1 MELTTETPPNDVI
14 TNTGQAMSTARY
26 IGYQGNTSHYDQNYV
41 ISRYI
46 TKLAMSYVL
55 PTVCC
60 FGIVGNMLILI
71 ILTKYRV
78 RRTVSTPEKVVHAGL
93 ITMAVSDL
101 LFNISVLPLAFV
113 ADGSLILPTG
123 SFHLFYNLY
132 STGLIT
138 TFSLTSTW
146 LIVVTAGLRY
156 LGVCHPLQSRYLIT
170 RKAIFISIGVICL
183 VCVFVN
189 VPQFLIQRATP
200 LYEQDGHV
208 MMLIDLGLFSHE
220 NARGVIYSWIRAF
233 FAIFIPGILLIYFN
247 TRLLMALHASRRLH
261 RNHVIQSA
269 VTVRRETGSSNRLT
283 RTLVAVII
291 MFIVLVYPDSLLDF
305 FTYVAPLIDIKNN
318 ESVMIARVIV
328 NMLQITNYAF
338 NFVLYC
344 VMNATFR
351 RALRELICWCLT
363 AHIHRQNDGHLSR
376 PCHKLLHPL
385 LRNDSRY
392 LDNSSMFQRTVVT
405 LATIS
410 TDHRVSDKKTS
421 CSEL

>member
-1 MELTTETPPNDVI
+1 MELTTDTSTYDV
-14 TNTGQAMSTARY
+14 TVNTSHHLFSPRY
-26 IGYQGNTSHYDQNYV
+26 VGYQGNKSHYDQDYV
-41 ISRYI
+41 ISRYV

-60 FGIVGNMLILI
+60 FGIVGNMMILI

-78 RRTVSTPEKVVHAGL
+78 RRTVSIPEKVVHAGL

-113 ADGSLILPTG
+113 ADGSLMLPAG

-132 STGLIT
+132 STGFIT

-183 VCVFVN
+183 VCVLVN

-200 LYEQDGHV
+200 LYEQDGYV
-208 MMLIDLGLFSHE
+208 TMLIDLGPFSHE

-363 AHIHRQNDGHLSR
+363 AHTHRHNEGQLSR

-385 LRNDSRY
+385 LKNDSRY
-392 LDNSSMFQRTVVT
+392 LDNSSMCQRTAMT
-405 LATIS
+405 IATMS
-410 TDHRVSDKKTS
+410 TEHRIYDKKTS
-421 CSEL
+421 CSNV